1 MLNVGDKAPDFT
13 LMAYDR
19 SMVTLSEHTGN
30 RIILAFY
37 PAAFTGVCTTEICTF
52 SDSLTKLSESDTII
66 FGISADNVFANK
78 IFAEQNNIKFPLLCD
93 VERTAIKAYGVDIEN
108 FGAPGYVASQRSIF
122 VIEEDGS
129 IGYAW
134 IADNPGIEPNYSEV
148 FDYIK
153 S

>member
-1 MLNVGDKAPDFT
+1 MLNVGDKGPDFT

-19 SMVTLSEHTGN
+19 SMETLSEHTGN

-52 SDSLTKLSESDTII
+52 SDSLTKLSESDTTI

>member
-1 MLNVGDKAPDFT
+1 MLNVGDKGPDFT

-52 SDSLTKLSESDTII
+52 SDSLTKLSESDTTI

-129 IGYAW
+129 IGYVW
-134 IADNPGIEPNYSEV
+134 IAENPGIEPKYSEV

>member
-129 IGYAW
+129 IGYVW
-134 IADNPGIEPNYSEV
+134 IAENPGMEPKYSEV

>member
-1 MLNVGDKAPDFT
+1 MLNVGDKGPDFT

-52 SDSLTKLSESDTII
+52 SDSLTKLSESDTTI

-108 FGAPGYVASQRSIF
+108 FGATGYVASQRSIF

-129 IGYAW
+129 IGYVW
-134 IADNPGIEPNYSEV
+134 IAENPGIEPKYSEV

>member
-1 MLNVGDKAPDFT
+1 MLNVGDKGPDFT

-52 SDSLTKLSESDTII
+52 SDSLTKLSESDTTI

>member
-129 IGYAW
+129 IGYVW
-134 IADNPGIEPNYSEV
+134 IAENPGIEPKYSEV

>member
-19 SMVTLSEHTGN
+19 SMVSLSEHTGN

-129 IGYAW
+129 IGYVW
-134 IADNPGIEPNYSEV
+134 IAENPGIEPKYSEV

>member
-1 MLNVGDKAPDFT
+1 MLNVGDKAPNFT

-19 SMVTLSEHTGN
+19 SMVTLSEHLGQKV
-30 RIILAFY
+30 IIAFY
-37 PAAFTGVCTTEICTF
+37 PAAFTGVCTTEMCTF
-52 SDSLTKLSESDTII
+52 SDSLTKFSGINVTI

-78 IFAEQNNIKFPLLCD
+78 IFAEKNNIKFPLLCD

-122 VIEEDGS
+122 IIEEDGS
-129 IGYAW
+129 IGYSW

-148 FDYIK
+148 FEYIK

>member
-1 MLNVGDKAPDFT
+1 MLNVGDKGPDFT

-129 IGYAW
+129 IGYVW
-134 IADNPGIEPNYSEV
+134 IAENPGIEPKYSEV

>member
-52 SDSLTKLSESDTII
+52 SDSLTKLSESDTTI

-129 IGYAW
+129 IGYVW
-134 IADNPGIEPNYSEV
+134 IAENPGIEPKYSEV